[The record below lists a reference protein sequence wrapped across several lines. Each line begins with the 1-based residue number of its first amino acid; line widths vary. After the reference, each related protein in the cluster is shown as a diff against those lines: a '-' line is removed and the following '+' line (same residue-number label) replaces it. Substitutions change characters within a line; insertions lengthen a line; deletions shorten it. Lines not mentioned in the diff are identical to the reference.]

1 MWGCKI
7 LCENLWWLWARQE
20 QPILTLSANF
30 ARRGDSLLV
39 VVRGLLLPPAVGPGC
54 LLHPF
59 AACSAAGE
67 QRNILSPRQVP
78 PAAVALR
85 NAPAGAAL
93 CAPAVFAPRFA
104 RLRGDSLLVVE
115 QGCYLHP
122 FAACSAAGEQ
132 RNILSP
138 RQVPPAAV
146 ALRNAPAG
154 AALCAP
160 AVFAPRFAR
169 LRGDSLLVV
178 EQGCYLHPFAACS
191 AAGEQ
196 RNILALRSG
205 CFCTAL
211 RAIARHSRA
220 GKKITFPQK
229 RKSQKEAPDTAWGRN
244 TAPWVLSQQD
254 KPSRMDIMAQFTLS
268 HMILI
273 IVPCRDNGVNTTRNV
288 APRRIFCIF
297 VSTFG
302 QYVKTACKPLFSQ
315 RNISYRPSIFAAAI
329 AALPLF
335 YQSKKAAPPLR
346 ERLPLQTIRCHA
358 FSFIFAEQSLHSAQH
373 IVLLFISA
381 NLLVDII
388 VQFFY
393 CVSPLC
399 IIHVDLFPWLRWF

>member
-1 MWGCKI
+1 M
-7 LCENLWWLWARQE
+7 WARQE

-30 ARRGDSLLV
+30 ARRSDSLLA
-39 VVRGLLLPPAVGPGC
+39 VVRGLLLSPAVEP
-54 LLHPF
+54 
-59 AACSAAGE
+59 
-67 QRNILSPRQVP
+67 
-78 PAAVALR
+78 
-85 NAPAGAAL
+85 
-93 CAPAVFAPRFA
+93 
-104 RLRGDSLLVVE
+104 
-115 QGCYLHP
+115 GCYLHP

-169 LRGDSLLVV
+169 LRGIACWWWGKVVSSTHSPPVRRRVDRGTSSLCALAV
-178 EQGCYLHPFAACS
+178 FAPRFA
-191 AAGEQ
+191 
-196 RNILALRSG
+196 RLRG
-205 CFCTAL
+205 D
-211 RAIARHSRA
+211 SRA

-268 HMILI
+268 HMVLI
-273 IVPCRDNGVNTTRNV
+273 IVPCRGNGVNTTRNV
-288 APRRIFCIF
+288 APRGIFCIF

-315 RNISYRPSIFAAAI
+315 RNISCRPSIFAAAI
-329 AALPLF
+329 AALTLF
-335 YQSKKAAPPLR
+335 YQSKTAVPSLW
-346 ERLPLQTIRCHA
+346 ERPPLQTIRCHA

-399 IIHVDLFPWLRWF
+399 IIHVDLFPWPRWF

>member
-1 MWGCKI
+1 M
-7 LCENLWWLWARQE
+7 
-20 QPILTLSANF
+20 
-30 ARRGDSLLV
+30 
-39 VVRGLLLPPAVGPGC
+39 
-54 LLHPF
+54 
-59 AACSAAGE
+59 
-67 QRNILSPRQVP
+67 P

>member
-1 MWGCKI
+1 M
-7 LCENLWWLWARQE
+7 WARQE

-30 ARRGDSLLV
+30 ARRGDSLLA
-39 VVRGLLLPPAVGPGC
+39 VVRGLLLPPAVEPGY

-85 NAPAGAAL
+85 NASAGAAL

-104 RLRGDSLLVVE
+104 RLRGDSLLVV
-115 QGCYLHP
+115 G
-122 FAACSAAGEQ
+122 
-132 RNILSP
+132 
-138 RQVPPAAV
+138 
-146 ALRNAPAG
+146 
-154 AALCAP
+154 
-160 AVFAPRFAR
+160 
-169 LRGDSLLVV
+169 
-178 EQGCYLHPFAACS
+178 QGCYLHPFAACS

-205 CFCTAL
+205 CFLHRASRDCA
-211 RAIARHSRA
+211 AIACLWWGRVATSTHSPPVRRRVNRGTSSLCAPAVFAPRFARLRGDSRA

-302 QYVKTACKPLFSQ
+302 QYVK
-315 RNISYRPSIFAAAI
+315 RPGSGSRRT
-329 AALPLF
+329 
-335 YQSKKAAPPLR
+335 QNSAAPDPAHD
-346 ERLPLQTIRCHA
+346 PI
-358 FSFIFAEQSLHSAQH
+358 
-373 IVLLFISA
+373 LLISS
-381 NLLVDII
+381 NLLVDVFI
-388 VQFFY
+388 
-393 CVSPLC
+393 
-399 IIHVDLFPWLRWF
+399 

>member
-1 MWGCKI
+1 M
-7 LCENLWWLWARQE
+7 WARQE

-39 VVRGLLLPPAVGPGC
+39 VVRGLLLPPAVEPGC

-59 AACSAAGE
+59 AACS
-67 QRNILSPRQVP
+67 
-78 PAAVALR
+78 AAVALR

-104 RLRGDSLLVVE
+104 RLRGD
-115 QGCYLHP
+115 
-122 FAACSAAGEQ
+122 
-132 RNILSP
+132 
-138 RQVPPAAV
+138 
-146 ALRNAPAG
+146 
-154 AALCAP
+154 
-160 AVFAPRFAR
+160 
-169 LRGDSLLVV
+169 
-178 EQGCYLHPFAACS
+178 
-191 AAGEQ
+191 
-196 RNILALRSG
+196 
-205 CFCTAL
+205 
-211 RAIARHSRA
+211 SRA

-254 KPSRMDIMAQFTLS
+254 KPSRMDTMAQFTLS

-315 RNISYRPSIFAAAI
+315 RNISCRPSIFAAAI

-335 YQSKKAAPPLR
+335 YQSKTAVPPCGKGR
-346 ERLPLQTIRCHA
+346 RFR
-358 FSFIFAEQSLHSAQH
+358 QSVVMRSLSSSRSN
-373 IVLLFISA
+373 LFILRSISYYF
-381 NLLVDII
+381 L
-388 VQFFY
+388 
-393 CVSPLC
+393 SPPIC
-399 IIHVDLFPWLRWF
+399 WSI

>member
-104 RLRGDSLLVVE
+104 RLRGNSLLVVG
-115 QGCYLHP
+115 QGY
-122 FAACSAAGEQ
+122 
-132 RNILSP
+132 
-138 RQVPPAAV
+138 
-146 ALRNAPAG
+146 
-154 AALCAP
+154 
-160 AVFAPRFAR
+160 
-169 LRGDSLLVV
+169 
-178 EQGCYLHPFAACS
+178 YLHPFAACS

-268 HMILI
+268 HMVLI

-302 QYVKTACKPLFSQ
+302 QYVK
-315 RNISYRPSIFAAAI
+315 RPGSGSRRT
-329 AALPLF
+329 
-335 YQSKKAAPPLR
+335 QNSAAPDPAHDPIL
-346 ERLPLQTIRCHA
+346 LI
-358 FSFIFAEQSLHSAQH
+358 FS
-373 IVLLFISA
+373 
-381 NLLVDII
+381 NLLVDVFI
-388 VQFFY
+388 
-393 CVSPLC
+393 
-399 IIHVDLFPWLRWF
+399 

>member
-1 MWGCKI
+1 M
-7 LCENLWWLWARQE
+7 WARQE
-20 QPILTLSANF
+20 RPILTLSANF
-30 ARRGDSLLV
+30 ARRGDSLLA
-39 VVRGLLLPPAVGPGC
+39 VVRGLLLPPAVRPGC

-67 QRNILSPRQVP
+67 QRNILTLRSGCFCT
-78 PAAVALR
+78 ALR
-85 NAPAGAAL
+85 AIARHSLLVVGKVATSTHSPPVRRRVNRGTSSL

-104 RLRGDSLLVVE
+104 RLRGD
-115 QGCYLHP
+115 
-122 FAACSAAGEQ
+122 
-132 RNILSP
+132 
-138 RQVPPAAV
+138 
-146 ALRNAPAG
+146 
-154 AALCAP
+154 
-160 AVFAPRFAR
+160 
-169 LRGDSLLVV
+169 
-178 EQGCYLHPFAACS
+178 
-191 AAGEQ
+191 
-196 RNILALRSG
+196 
-205 CFCTAL
+205 
-211 RAIARHSRA
+211 SRA

-254 KPSRMDIMAQFTLS
+254 KPSRMDTMTQFTLS

-288 APRRIFCIF
+288 ASRRIFCIF

-315 RNISYRPSIFAAAI
+315 QNISCRLSIFAAAI

-335 YQSKKAAPPLR
+335 YQSKTAVPPLW
-346 ERLPLQTIRCHA
+346 ERPPLQTIRCHA

-399 IIHVDLFPWLRWF
+399 IIHVDLFPWPRWF

>member
-30 ARRGDSLLV
+30 ARRGDSLLA
-39 VVRGLLLPPAVGPGC
+39 VVRGC
-54 LLHPF
+54 YLHLF

-104 RLRGDSLLVVE
+104 RLRGDS
-115 QGCYLHP
+115 
-122 FAACSAAGEQ
+122 
-132 RNILSP
+132 
-138 RQVPPAAV
+138 
-146 ALRNAPAG
+146 
-154 AALCAP
+154 
-160 AVFAPRFAR
+160 
-169 LRGDSLLVV
+169 
-178 EQGCYLHPFAACS
+178 
-191 AAGEQ
+191 
-196 RNILALRSG
+196 
-205 CFCTAL
+205 
-211 RAIARHSRA
+211 RA

-229 RKSQKEAPDTAWGRN
+229 RKSQKEAPDTAWRRN

-254 KPSRMDIMAQFTLS
+254 KPSRMDTMAQFTLS

-315 RNISYRPSIFAAAI
+315 RNISCRPSIFAAAI
-329 AALPLF
+329 AALPLGNTAQF
-335 YQSKKAAPPLR
+335 PPDGLSTAPAAAALRIMRYCLYFIKVKQRSLPCGKGRRFRQSVVMR
-346 ERLPLQTIRCHA
+346 
-358 FSFIFAEQSLHSAQH
+358 SLSSSRSN
-373 IVLLFISA
+373 LFILRSISYYF
-381 NLLVDII
+381 L
-388 VQFFY
+388 
-393 CVSPLC
+393 SPPIC
-399 IIHVDLFPWLRWF
+399 WSI

>member
-1 MWGCKI
+1 MR
-7 LCENLWWLWARQE
+7 ARQE

-30 ARRGDSLLV
+30 AQRGDSLLA

-104 RLRGDSLLVVE
+104 RLRGD
-115 QGCYLHP
+115 
-122 FAACSAAGEQ
+122 
-132 RNILSP
+132 
-138 RQVPPAAV
+138 
-146 ALRNAPAG
+146 
-154 AALCAP
+154 
-160 AVFAPRFAR
+160 
-169 LRGDSLLVV
+169 
-178 EQGCYLHPFAACS
+178 
-191 AAGEQ
+191 
-196 RNILALRSG
+196 
-205 CFCTAL
+205 
-211 RAIARHSRA
+211 SRA

-288 APRRIFCIF
+288 APRGIFCIF

-315 RNISYRPSIFAAAI
+315 RNISCRPSIFAAAI

-335 YQSKKAAPPLR
+335 YQSKTAVPPLW
-346 ERLPLQTIRCHA
+346 ERPPLQTIRCHA

-399 IIHVDLFPWLRWF
+399 IIHVDFFPWLRWF

>member
-1 MWGCKI
+1 M
-7 LCENLWWLWARQE
+7 WARQE

-30 ARRGDSLLV
+30 AQRGDSLLA
-39 VVRGLLLPPAVGPGC
+39 VVRGLLLPPAVEPGY
-54 LLHPF
+54 L
-59 AACSAAGE
+59 
-67 QRNILSPRQVP
+67 
-78 PAAVALR
+78 
-85 NAPAGAAL
+85 
-93 CAPAVFAPRFA
+93 
-104 RLRGDSLLVVE
+104 
-115 QGCYLHP
+115 LHP

-254 KPSRMDIMAQFTLS
+254 KPSRMDTMAQFTLS

-302 QYVKTACKPLFSQ
+302 QYVK
-315 RNISYRPSIFAAAI
+315 RPGSGSRRT
-329 AALPLF
+329 
-335 YQSKKAAPPLR
+335 QNSAAPDPAHDPIL
-346 ERLPLQTIRCHA
+346 LI
-358 FSFIFAEQSLHSAQH
+358 FS
-373 IVLLFISA
+373 
-381 NLLVDII
+381 NLLVDVFI
-388 VQFFY
+388 
-393 CVSPLC
+393 
-399 IIHVDLFPWLRWF
+399 

>member
-1 MWGCKI
+1 M
-7 LCENLWWLWARQE
+7 
-20 QPILTLSANF
+20 
-30 ARRGDSLLV
+30 
-39 VVRGLLLPPAVGPGC
+39 
-54 LLHPF
+54 
-59 AACSAAGE
+59 
-67 QRNILSPRQVP
+67 P

-104 RLRGDSLLVVE
+104 RLRGDSLLVVGP
-115 QGCYLHP
+115 GCYLHP

-178 EQGCYLHPFAACS
+178 GKVATSTHSPPVRRRVNRGTSSLCAPAVFAPRFA
-191 AAGEQ
+191 
-196 RNILALRSG
+196 RLRG
-205 CFCTAL
+205 D
-211 RAIARHSRA
+211 SRA

-254 KPSRMDIMAQFTLS
+254 KPSRMDTMAQFTLS

>member
-30 ARRGDSLLV
+30 ARRGDSLLA
-39 VVRGLLLPPAVGPGC
+39 VVRGLLLPPAVEP
-54 LLHPF
+54 
-59 AACSAAGE
+59 
-67 QRNILSPRQVP
+67 
-78 PAAVALR
+78 
-85 NAPAGAAL
+85 
-93 CAPAVFAPRFA
+93 
-104 RLRGDSLLVVE
+104 
-115 QGCYLHP
+115 
-122 FAACSAAGEQ
+122 
-132 RNILSP
+132 
-138 RQVPPAAV
+138 
-146 ALRNAPAG
+146 
-154 AALCAP
+154 
-160 AVFAPRFAR
+160 
-169 LRGDSLLVV
+169 
-178 EQGCYLHPFAACS
+178 GCYLHPFAACS

-254 KPSRMDIMAQFTLS
+254 KPSRMDTMAQFTLS

-302 QYVKTACKPLFSQ
+302 QYVK
-315 RNISYRPSIFAAAI
+315 RPGSGSRRT
-329 AALPLF
+329 
-335 YQSKKAAPPLR
+335 QNSAAPDPAHDPIL
-346 ERLPLQTIRCHA
+346 LI
-358 FSFIFAEQSLHSAQH
+358 FS
-373 IVLLFISA
+373 
-381 NLLVDII
+381 NLLVDVFI
-388 VQFFY
+388 
-393 CVSPLC
+393 
-399 IIHVDLFPWLRWF
+399 

>member
-30 ARRGDSLLV
+30 ARRGDSLLA

-104 RLRGDSLLVVE
+104 RLRGDSLLVVG
-115 QGCYLHP
+115 QGCLLHP
-122 FAACSAAGEQ
+122 FAACSAAG
-132 RNILSP
+132 
-138 RQVPPAAV
+138 
-146 ALRNAPAG
+146 G
-154 AALCAP
+154 
-160 AVFAPRFAR
+160 
-169 LRGDSLLVV
+169 
-178 EQGCYLHPFAACS
+178 
-191 AAGEQ
+191 Q

-288 APRRIFCIF
+288 APRGIFCIF

-302 QYVKTACKPLFSQ
+302 QYVK
-315 RNISYRPSIFAAAI
+315 RPGSGSRRT
-329 AALPLF
+329 
-335 YQSKKAAPPLR
+335 QNSAAPDPAHD
-346 ERLPLQTIRCHA
+346 PI
-358 FSFIFAEQSLHSAQH
+358 
-373 IVLLFISA
+373 LLISS
-381 NLLVDII
+381 NLLVDVFI
-388 VQFFY
+388 
-393 CVSPLC
+393 
-399 IIHVDLFPWLRWF
+399 

>member
-30 ARRGDSLLV
+30 ARRGDSLLA
-39 VVRGLLLPPAVGPGC
+39 VVRGLLLPPAVEPG
-54 LLHPF
+54 
-59 AACSAAGE
+59 
-67 QRNILSPRQVP
+67 
-78 PAAVALR
+78 
-85 NAPAGAAL
+85 
-93 CAPAVFAPRFA
+93 
-104 RLRGDSLLVVE
+104 
-115 QGCYLHP
+115 YL
-122 FAACSAAGEQ
+122 
-132 RNILSP
+132 
-138 RQVPPAAV
+138 
-146 ALRNAPAG
+146 
-154 AALCAP
+154 
-160 AVFAPRFAR
+160 
-169 LRGDSLLVV
+169 
-178 EQGCYLHPFAACS
+178 LHPFAACS

-205 CFCTAL
+205 CFLHRASRDCA
-211 RAIARHSRA
+211 AIACWWWGQVVSSTHSPPVRRRVNRGTSSLCAPAVFAPRFARLRDDSRA

-254 KPSRMDIMAQFTLS
+254 KPSRMDTMAQFTLS

-315 RNISYRPSIFAAAI
+315 RNISCRPSIFAAAI
-329 AALPLF
+329 AALTLF
-335 YQSKKAAPPLR
+335 YQSKTAVPPLW
-346 ERLPLQTIRCHA
+346 ERPPLQTIRCHA

-399 IIHVDLFPWLRWF
+399 IIHVDLFPWPRWF

>member
-104 RLRGDSLLVVE
+104 RLRGDSLLVVG

-178 EQGCYLHPFAACS
+178 GQGCYLHPFAACS

>member
-1 MWGCKI
+1 M
-7 LCENLWWLWARQE
+7 WARQE

-39 VVRGLLLPPAVGPGC
+39 VGRGLLLPPAVGPGC

-67 QRNILSPRQVP
+67 QRNIL
-78 PAAVALR
+78 ALR
-85 NAPAGAAL
+85 SGCFLHRASRDCAAIACWWWGRVATSTHSPPVRRRVNRGTSSL

-104 RLRGDSLLVVE
+104 RLRGD
-115 QGCYLHP
+115 
-122 FAACSAAGEQ
+122 
-132 RNILSP
+132 
-138 RQVPPAAV
+138 
-146 ALRNAPAG
+146 
-154 AALCAP
+154 
-160 AVFAPRFAR
+160 
-169 LRGDSLLVV
+169 
-178 EQGCYLHPFAACS
+178 
-191 AAGEQ
+191 
-196 RNILALRSG
+196 
-205 CFCTAL
+205 
-211 RAIARHSRA
+211 SRA

-254 KPSRMDIMAQFTLS
+254 KPSRMDTMAQFTLS

-315 RNISYRPSIFAAAI
+315 RNISCRPSIFAAAI

-335 YQSKKAAPPLR
+335 YQRQHRTIPALRLKHRSGGCGTASALPKCSIMSGCGTRIVLRGKSPSHSATAAPASVR
-346 ERLPLQTIRCHA
+346 CIRHWRRSPLQHPV
-358 FSFIFAEQSLHSAQH
+358 LSA
-373 IVLLFISA
+373 LLA
-381 NLLVDII
+381 
-388 VQFFY
+388 
-393 CVSPLC
+393 
-399 IIHVDLFPWLRWF
+399 

>member
-1 MWGCKI
+1 M
-7 LCENLWWLWARQE
+7 WARQE

-39 VVRGLLLPPAVGPGC
+39 VG
-54 LLHPF
+54 
-59 AACSAAGE
+59 
-67 QRNILSPRQVP
+67 
-78 PAAVALR
+78 
-85 NAPAGAAL
+85 
-93 CAPAVFAPRFA
+93 
-104 RLRGDSLLVVE
+104 
-115 QGCYLHP
+115 QGYYLHP

-169 LRGDSLLVV
+169 LRG
-178 EQGCYLHPFAACS
+178 
-191 AAGEQ
+191 
-196 RNILALRSG
+196 N
-205 CFCTAL
+205 
-211 RAIARHSRA
+211 SRA

-254 KPSRMDIMAQFTLS
+254 KPSRMDTMAQFTLS

-288 APRRIFCIF
+288 APRGIFCIF

-302 QYVKTACKPLFSQ
+302 QYVK
-315 RNISYRPSIFAAAI
+315 RPGSGSRRT
-329 AALPLF
+329 
-335 YQSKKAAPPLR
+335 QNSAAPDPTHDPIL
-346 ERLPLQTIRCHA
+346 LI
-358 FSFIFAEQSLHSAQH
+358 FS
-373 IVLLFISA
+373 
-381 NLLVDII
+381 NLLVDVFI
-388 VQFFY
+388 
-393 CVSPLC
+393 
-399 IIHVDLFPWLRWF
+399 

>member
-1 MWGCKI
+1 M
-7 LCENLWWLWARQE
+7 WARQE

-30 ARRGDSLLV
+30 ARRGDSLL
-39 VVRGLLLPPAVGPGC
+39 AVG
-54 LLHPF
+54 
-59 AACSAAGE
+59 
-67 QRNILSPRQVP
+67 
-78 PAAVALR
+78 
-85 NAPAGAAL
+85 
-93 CAPAVFAPRFA
+93 
-104 RLRGDSLLVVE
+104 

-169 LRGDSLLVV
+169 LRGDS
-178 EQGCYLHPFAACS
+178 
-191 AAGEQ
+191 
-196 RNILALRSG
+196 
-205 CFCTAL
+205 
-211 RAIARHSRA
+211 RA

-254 KPSRMDIMAQFTLS
+254 KPSRMDTMAQFTLS

-288 APRRIFCIF
+288 APRGIFCIF

-302 QYVKTACKPLFSQ
+302 QYVK
-315 RNISYRPSIFAAAI
+315 RPGSGSRRT
-329 AALPLF
+329 
-335 YQSKKAAPPLR
+335 QNSAAPDPTHD
-346 ERLPLQTIRCHA
+346 PI
-358 FSFIFAEQSLHSAQH
+358 
-373 IVLLFISA
+373 LLISS
-381 NLLVDII
+381 NLLVDVFI
-388 VQFFY
+388 
-393 CVSPLC
+393 
-399 IIHVDLFPWLRWF
+399 